1 MNTDKRLAAAAYLD
15 KVDAYNHHIVIHN
28 SASFEDMLETESK
41 VTGVSLQTNKSDF
54 HRVHSEALIWIN
66 ESDKAGKQWAVTVD
80 EPGDAKHALLPDSEN
95 LNHDNAMKNGLSG
108 AFMAGAWGTEWYFGY
123 QHAHSDLTCQDYASR
138 DLFWGQCRY
147 LVDFFK
153 MNNLPF
159 WKTKNQDSIF
169 L

>member
-1 MNTDKRLAAAAYLD
+1 M
-15 KVDAYNHHIVIHN
+15 
-28 SASFEDMLETESK
+28 
-41 VTGVSLQTNKSDF
+41 
-54 HRVHSEALIWIN
+54 
-66 ESDKAGKQWAVTVD
+66 
-80 EPGDAKHALLPDSEN
+80 
-95 LNHDNAMKNGLSG
+95 
-108 AFMAGAWGTEWYFGY
+108 GTEWYFGY

-169 L
+169 YRGITVCQFREAYNC